1 MKIEK
6 ISNAQIRCT
15 LNKTDLT
22 KRQIKI
28 SELAYGTEKTQELFK
43 DMMAQASVEFGFEAD
58 NVPLMIEAIPLS
70 KESIMLIITKVDN
83 PEELDD
89 KLASIPQQNI
99 RNFKKKEVADNN
111 DQTVNKEINVTLNT
125 KQIIYSFKS
134 LDEVI
139 KVAQIISPLYNGLNS
154 LYKDETIN
162 EYYLVIHKSD
172 NENDAFIGLNGFL
185 SEYGNKVT
193 ATNIME
199 TFYEEHH
206 EIIIKNNAI
215 QILSN
220 L

>member
-15 LNKTDLT
+15 LSKTDLT
-22 KRQIKI
+22 KRQIKL

-83 PEELDD
+83 PEELED
-89 KLASIPQQNI
+89 KLTSIPQQNI
-99 RNFKKKEVADNN
+99 RNFKKKEIADNN
-111 DQTVNKEINVTLNT
+111 QTTTKEIRYIQKL
-125 KQIIYSFKS
+125 IIYSFKS

-139 KVAQIISPLYNGLNS
+139 TVAHIINPLYDGLNS

-162 EYYLVIHKSD
+162 KYYLVVHKSGD
-172 NENDAFIGLNGFL
+172 NSDAFVGLNGYL
-185 SEYGNKVT
+185 SEYGNKVS

-206 EIIIKNNAI
+206 ETIIKNNAI
-215 QILSN
+215 QMLSN
-220 L
+220 I

>member
-15 LNKTDLT
+15 LSKTDLT

-83 PEELDD
+83 PDELDD

-99 RNFKKKEVADNN
+99 RNFKKKEVANSN
-111 DQTVNKEINVTLNT
+111 EQTNTKEINFNQKL
-125 KQIIYSFKS
+125 IIYSFKS

-139 KVAQIISPLYNGLNS
+139 KVAQIIKPLYDGLNS
-154 LYKDETIN
+154 LYKNETVI
-162 EYYLVIHKSD
+162 EYFLVLHKSD
-172 NENDAFIGLNGFL
+172 NDSDAFVGLNGFL
-185 SEYGNKVT
+185 SEYGNKIS

-215 QILSN
+215 QILSSI
-220 L
+220 

>member
-83 PEELDD
+83 PDELDD

-111 DQTVNKEINVTLNT
+111 DQAVNKEINLNT

-139 KVAQIISPLYNGLNS
+139 KVAQIISPLYDGLNS
-154 LYKDETIN
+154 LYKDETIK

-185 SEYGNKVT
+185 SEYGNKVP

-199 TFYEEHH
+199 IFYEEHH

>member
-43 DMMAQASVEFGFEAD
+43 DMMTQASVEFGFEAD

-89 KLASIPQQNI
+89 KLASIPQHNI

-111 DQTVNKEINVTLNT
+111 DQTVNKEINQNT

-139 KVAQIISPLYNGLNS
+139 KVAQIISPLYDGLNS

-172 NENDAFIGLNGFL
+172 NENHAFIGLNGFL
-185 SEYGNKVT
+185 SEYGNKVPS
-193 ATNIME
+193 TNIME
-199 TFYEEHH
+199 IFYEEHH